1 MNNIKTLV
9 ATALIGLCSMNFTAS
24 AQCSE
29 NNCSQEAH
37 ELGYKPYPYGFV
49 QLQGGVSTTFTDVN
63 AFKLLTPTYSVAGGY
78 MFGRAIGARLHV
90 NGYESTGGFKTA
102 GDPLKYKF
110 KYINTN
116 ADLMI
121 NMTNLVSSK
130 QYHLF
135 NLYFIGGLGV
145 NYAWDND
152 EFASVVS
159 THDITSDISNA
170 WGKNQT
176 PHSSLLSHNFRAGLL
191 ADCNIGK
198 NWSVG
203 AEIDF
208 NSLDDRFNSKF
219 RNCDDWMLTAQIS
232 VTYKFGFKKPCKPI
246 PAPVVVEQKPEP
258 VPEPTPIVV
267 KEEPLNET
275 FFYPIR
281 ESDPDPETLLTKIA
295 AWCKKYPNKTITVD
309 GYADK
314 GTGNPKINKEYAMQR
329 ANKVASQLEERG
341 VPRSQMIVNS
351 YGDTIQ
357 PFAEN
362 DRNRC
367 VIVIGGK

>member
-135 NLYFIGGLGV
+135 NLYFIGFIRIFGFFNFLIS
-145 NYAWDND
+145 
-152 EFASVVS
+152 FLKF
-159 THDITSDISNA
+159 THINTYS
-170 WGKNQT
+170 
-176 PHSSLLSHNFRAGLL
+176 HSSKSGSSSSSSPGVTERPSALPLS
-191 ADCNIGK
+191 
-198 NWSVG
+198 SYQYV
-203 AEIDF
+203 
-208 NSLDDRFNSKF
+208 
-219 RNCDDWMLTAQIS
+219 
-232 VTYKFGFKKPCKPI
+232 
-246 PAPVVVEQKPEP
+246 
-258 VPEPTPIVV
+258 
-267 KEEPLNET
+267 
-275 FFYPIR
+275 YP
-281 ESDPDPETLLTKIA
+281 SSSS
-295 AWCKKYPNKTITVD
+295 YP
-309 GYADK
+309 
-314 GTGNPKINKEYAMQR
+314 
-329 ANKVASQLEERG
+329 
-341 VPRSQMIVNS
+341 
-351 YGDTIQ
+351 
-357 PFAEN
+357 
-362 DRNRC
+362 
-367 VIVIGGK
+367 